1 MSLATTP
8 EGPRATVLLVEDDE
22 GIRETVADSLRFEGY
37 DVAIAT
43 NGAEALA
50 WIEAGGVPSMVLLDL
65 VMPVMDGAE
74 LLQRLRSRGATA
86 QVPVVVMTAALGAE
100 PATEAAEAV
109 LAKPF
114 DLGDLLAL
122 VEKFSARRA

>member
-8 EGPRATVLLVEDDE
+8 QGPRATVLLVEDDE